1 LSLGGTFT
9 SQLPRKMWPGKDGVA
24 ANLIE
29 LAQYRDCV
37 RIFRDRPHA
46 GEILAGMLTA
56 AAPDD
61 AVVLAV
67 PAGGVPVGREVAQR
81 LKLPGDLLVVS
92 KITLPW
98 DTEAGYGAVAFD
110 GTVRI
115 NEVLVHRLRLSRE
128 DVEQGISRTREKVS
142 RRQTLL
148 RGGRP
153 LPDFKGRPAIV
164 VDDGLASGYTLSV
177 GVEALRK
184 HGVENVMVAV
194 PTGHLDSVERLA
206 READRIYCANI
217 RVGWRFAVADAY
229 ERWSDVAEEELMEM
243 VGGLLGIEPRTQGPA

>member
-1 LSLGGTFT
+1 
-9 SQLPRKMWPGKDGVA
+9 VA
-24 ANLIE
+24 ASLIE
-29 LAQYRDCV
+29 LTEYRDRF

-56 AAPDD
+56 TAPDA

-81 LKLPGDLLVVS
+81 LNLPLDLLVVS

-115 NEVLVHRLRLSRE
+115 NEALVHRLRLSRKE
-128 DVEQGISRTREKVS
+128 VEQGISRTREKVG
-142 RRQTLL
+142 RRQVLL

-153 LPDFKGRPAIV
+153 LPELKGRPAIV

-184 HGVENVMVAV
+184 SGVEQVVVAV

-206 READRIYCANI
+206 READVIYCANI
-217 RVGWRFAVADAY
+217 RGGWRFAVADAY
-229 ERWSDVAEEELMEM
+229 ERWSDVAEEELMAM
-243 VGGLLGIEPRTQGPA
+243 VEELLNMGRGEQSPESAS

>member
-1 LSLGGTFT
+1 VT
-9 SQLPRKMWPGKDGVA
+9 
-24 ANLIE
+24 ANIIE
-29 LAQYRDCV
+29 LAQYRDRV
-37 RIFRDRPHA
+37 RVFRDRPHA
-46 GEILAGMLTA
+46 GEILAEMLRA
-56 AAPDD
+56 AVPDD

-81 LKLPGDLLVVS
+81 LNLAVDLLVVS

-115 NEVLVHRLRLSRE
+115 NEGLLHRLRLSSD
-128 DVEQGISRTREKVS
+128 DVERGVSRTREKVS
-142 RRQTLL
+142 RRQTFL

-153 LPDFKGRPAIV
+153 LPHFKGRPAIV
-164 VDDGLASGYTLSV
+164 VDDGLASGYTLSA

-184 HGVENVMVAV
+184 HGVEKVMVAV

-206 READRIYCANI
+206 READCIYCPNI
-217 RVGWRFAVADAY
+217 RGGWCFAVADAY

-243 VGGLLGIEPRTQGPA
+243 VVPLLGVEHGEQSPP

>member
-1 LSLGGTFT
+1 
-9 SQLPRKMWPGKDGVA
+9 MA

-29 LAQYRDCV
+29 LAQYRDRV

-46 GEILAGMLTA
+46 GEILAGMLTVA
-56 AAPDD
+56 AADD
-61 AVVLAV
+61 AIILAV

-81 LKLPGDLLVVS
+81 LNLPLDLLVVS

-115 NEVLVHRLRLSRE
+115 NEALVHRLRLSRGE
-128 DVEQGISRTREKVS
+128 VEQGISRTREKVS
-142 RRQTLL
+142 RRQVLL
-148 RGGRP
+148 CRDRP
-153 LPDFKGRPAIV
+153 LPDFKGRRAIV

-184 HGVENVMVAV
+184 SGVEKVMVAV

-206 READRIYCANI
+206 GEADFIYCANI
-217 RVGWRFAVADAY
+217 RGGWRFAVADAY
-229 ERWSDVAEEELMEM
+229 ERWSDVAEEEVMEVM
-243 VGGLLGIEPRTQGPA
+243 AG

>member
-1 LSLGGTFT
+1 
-9 SQLPRKMWPGKDGVA
+9 MA

-29 LAQYRDCV
+29 LAEYRNRL

-56 AAPDD
+56 AAPAD
-61 AVVLAV
+61 AIVLAV
-67 PAGGVPVGREVAQR
+67 PAGGVPVGREVAER
-81 LKLPGDLLVVS
+81 LNLPLDLLVVS

-110 GTVRI
+110 GTVRV
-115 NEVLVHRLRLSRE
+115 NQGLVQRLRLTRE
-128 DVEQGISRTREKVS
+128 DVEQGISRTREKVG
-142 RRQTLL
+142 RRQVLL
-148 RGGRP
+148 RGSRP
-153 LPDFKGRPAIV
+153 FPDLAARPAIV

-184 HGVENVMVAV
+184 HGAQKILVAV

-206 READRIYCANI
+206 READLIYCANI
-217 RVGWRFAVADAY
+217 RGGWRFAVADAY
-229 ERWSDVAEEELMEM
+229 QRWSDVAEEELIAMLA
-243 VGGLLGIEPRTQGPA
+243 GLLSIGPRERSPG

>member
-1 LSLGGTFT
+1 MT
-9 SQLPRKMWPGKDGVA
+9 

-29 LAQYRDCV
+29 LTEYRDRC

-56 AAPDD
+56 AASDD

-81 LKLPGDLLVVS
+81 LNLPLDLLVVS

-110 GTVRI
+110 GTVRV
-115 NEVLVHRLRLSRE
+115 NKALVQRLRLSRNE
-128 DVEQGISRTREKVS
+128 VEQGISRTREKVG
-142 RRQTLL
+142 RRQVLL

-153 LPDFKGRPAIV
+153 LPAFKGRPVIV

-184 HGVENVMVAV
+184 SGVAPVMVAV

-206 READRIYCANI
+206 READLIYCANI
-217 RVGWRFAVADAY
+217 RAGRRFAVADAY
-229 ERWSDVAEEELMEM
+229 ERWSDVAEEELMAM
-243 VGGLLGIEPRTQGPA
+243 VAGLLARNMSETP

>member
-1 LSLGGTFT
+1 
-9 SQLPRKMWPGKDGVA
+9 
-24 ANLIE
+24 
-29 LAQYRDCV
+29 
-37 RIFRDRPHA
+37 
-46 GEILAGMLTA
+46 MLTA

-61 AVVLAV
+61 AIVLAV

-81 LKLPGDLLVVS
+81 LKLPLDLLVVS

-115 NEVLVHRLRLSRE
+115 NEALVHRLRLSRAE
-128 DVEQGISRTREKVS
+128 VEQGISRTRERVG
-142 RRQTLL
+142 RRQVLL
-148 RGGRP
+148 RAGRS
-153 LPDFKGRPAIV
+153 LPDFRGKGRPVIV

-184 HGVENVMVAV
+184 GGVEKVMVAV

-206 READRIYCANI
+206 READFLYCANI
-217 RVGWRFAVADAY
+217 RGGWRFAVADAY
-229 ERWSDVAEEELMEM
+229 ERWSDVAEDELMAM
-243 VGGLLGIEPRTQGPA
+243 VAGLLSMERREQSPK

>member
-1 LSLGGTFT
+1 
-9 SQLPRKMWPGKDGVA
+9 MA

-29 LAQYRDCV
+29 LAEYRDRL

-56 AAPDD
+56 VAPDN
-61 AVVLAV
+61 AIVLAV
-67 PAGGVPVGREVAQR
+67 PAGGVPVGREMARR
-81 LKLPGDLLVVS
+81 LSLPLDLLVVS
-92 KITLPW
+92 KVTLPW
-98 DTEAGYGAVAFD
+98 NTEAGYGAVAFD

-115 NEVLVHRLRLSRE
+115 NEALLHRLRLSRE
-128 DVEQGISRTREKVS
+128 EVEKGISRTRGKVG
-142 RRQTLL
+142 RRQVLL

-153 LPDFKGRPAIV
+153 LPNFRGRPVIV

-184 HGVENVMVAV
+184 SGAGKIMVAV

-206 READRIYCANI
+206 RETEVIYCANI
-217 RVGWRFAVADAY
+217 RSGWSFAVADAY
-229 ERWSDVAEEELMEM
+229 QRWTDVAEEELIEM
-243 VGGLLGIEPRTQGPA
+243 LAGLLGIGPREQSPG

>member
-1 LSLGGTFT
+1 
-9 SQLPRKMWPGKDGVA
+9 MAVKDRVA
-24 ANLIE
+24 ANLVE
-29 LAQYRDCV
+29 LARYRDRV

-46 GEILAGMLTA
+46 GEILAGMLAA

-67 PAGGVPVGREVAQR
+67 AAGGVPVGREVAQR
-81 LKLPGDLLVVS
+81 LNLPVDLLVVS

-110 GTVRI
+110 GSVRI
-115 NEVLVHRLRLSRE
+115 NEALVHHLRLSRE
-128 DVEQGISRTREKVS
+128 DVDQGISRTREKVG
-142 RRQTLL
+142 RRDVLL

-153 LPDFKGRPAIV
+153 LPDFEGRPAIV

-177 GVEALRK
+177 GVAALRK
-184 HGVENVMVAV
+184 HGVEKVIVAV

-206 READRIYCANI
+206 READRIYCANV
-217 RVGWRFAVADAY
+217 RGGWSFAVADAY
-229 ERWSDVAEEELMEM
+229 QRWSDVAEEDLMEM
-243 VGGLLGIEPRTQGPA
+243 TAGLLNMESQEQSSA

>member
-1 LSLGGTFT
+1 MRL
-9 SQLPRKMWPGKDGVA
+9 A

-29 LAQYRDCV
+29 LAQYRDRL

-56 AAPDD
+56 AAPDN
-61 AVVLAV
+61 AIVLAV

-81 LKLPGDLLVVS
+81 LNLPLDLLVVS

-115 NEVLVHRLRLSRE
+115 NQGLVQRLRLSRE
-128 DVEQGISRTREKVS
+128 DVDQGISRTREKVG
-142 RRQTLL
+142 RREVLL

-153 LPDFKGRPAIV
+153 LPDFRGRPAIV

-184 HGVENVMVAV
+184 HGVEKLIVAV

-206 READRIYCANI
+206 READCIYCANI
-217 RVGWRFAVADAY
+217 RGGWCFAVADAY
-229 ERWSDVAEEELMEM
+229 QGWTDVAEEELMEM
-243 VGGLLGIEPRTQGPA
+243 VAGLLGMERREQSPE

>member
-1 LSLGGTFT
+1 
-9 SQLPRKMWPGKDGVA
+9 MA
-24 ANLIE
+24 AKLVE
-29 LAQYRDCV
+29 LAHYRDRV
-37 RIFRDRPHA
+37 RIFRDRSHA

-56 AAPDD
+56 AASDG
-61 AVVLAV
+61 ALVLAV

-81 LKLPGDLLVVS
+81 LNLPLDLLVVS

-115 NEVLVHRLRLSRE
+115 NEALVHRLRLSRE
-128 DVEQGISRTREKVS
+128 DVDQGISRTREKVA
-142 RRQTLL
+142 RRQILL
-148 RGGRP
+148 RPGRP
-153 LPDFKGRPAIV
+153 LPDFRGRPAIV

-184 HGVENVMVAV
+184 SGVAKVTVAV
-194 PTGHLDSVERLA
+194 PTGHLESVERLA
-206 READRIYCANI
+206 QEADGIYCANI
-217 RVGWRFAVADAY
+217 RGGWRFAVAEAY

-243 VGGLLGIEPRTQGPA
+243 VTGLRGEQGPE

>member
-1 LSLGGTFT
+1 
-9 SQLPRKMWPGKDGVA
+9 VA
-24 ANLIE
+24 TNLIE
-29 LAQYRDCV
+29 LAQYRDRV

-46 GEILAGMLTA
+46 GEILAGMFTA
-56 AAPDD
+56 ALPDD

-81 LKLPGDLLVVS
+81 LDLPVDLLVVS
-92 KITLPW
+92 KFTLPW

-115 NEVLVHRLRLSRE
+115 NEALVHRLRLSRE
-128 DVEQGISRTREKVS
+128 DVEQGVSRTREKVS
-142 RRQTLL
+142 RRQRLL

-153 LPDFKGRPAIV
+153 LPDFKGRPVIV
-164 VDDGLASGYTLSV
+164 VDDGLASGYTLSA

-184 HGVENVMVAV
+184 HGVEKVMVAV

-206 READRIYCANI
+206 READCVYCANI
-217 RVGWRFAVADAY
+217 RGGWRFAVADAY
-229 ERWSDVAEEELMEM
+229 QRWSDVAEEELMEM
-243 VGGLLGIEPRTQGPA
+243 VVPLLGMERGEQSPP

>member
-1 LSLGGTFT
+1 
-9 SQLPRKMWPGKDGVA
+9 
-24 ANLIE
+24 
-29 LAQYRDCV
+29 
-37 RIFRDRPHA
+37 
-46 GEILAGMLTA
+46 MLTA
-56 AAPDD
+56 AAPDN
-61 AVVLAV
+61 AIVLAV
-67 PAGGVPVGREVAQR
+67 PAGGVPVGREVAHR
-81 LKLPGDLLVVS
+81 LNLPLDLLVVS

-115 NEVLVHRLRLSRE
+115 NEALVRRLRLSRE

-142 RRQTLL
+142 RRQALL
-148 RGGRP
+148 RGGRA

-184 HGVENVMVAV
+184 SGVEKVMLAV

-206 READRIYCANI
+206 READFIYCANI
-217 RVGWRFAVADAY
+217 RSGWRFAVADAY
-229 ERWSDVAEEELMEM
+229 ECWTDVAEEELLEVMA
-243 VGGLLGIEPRTQGPA
+243 GLLGREPREQSPE

>member
-1 LSLGGTFT
+1 
-9 SQLPRKMWPGKDGVA
+9 MA

-29 LAQYRDCV
+29 LAQYRDRL
-37 RIFRDRPHA
+37 RIFRDRSHA
-46 GEILAGMLTA
+46 GEILAGMFAA

-67 PAGGVPVGREVAQR
+67 PAGGVPVGREVARR
-81 LKLPGDLLVVS
+81 LNLPVDLVIVS

-98 DTEAGYGAVAFD
+98 NTEAGYGAVAFD

-115 NEVLVHRLRLSRE
+115 NEALVHRLRLSRE
-128 DVEQGISRTREKVS
+128 DVDQGISRTREKVG
-142 RRQTLL
+142 RREVML

-153 LPDFKGRPAIV
+153 LPDFKGRAAIV

-184 HGVENVMVAV
+184 HGAETVIVAV
-194 PTGHLDSVERLA
+194 PTGHVDSVERLA
-206 READRIYCANI
+206 READCIYCANI
-217 RVGWRFAVADAY
+217 RGGWSFAVADAY
-229 ERWSDVAEEELMEM
+229 ERWSDVGEEELMEM
-243 VGGLLGIEPRTQGPA
+243 VAGLSNMESREQNPA

>member
-1 LSLGGTFT
+1 
-9 SQLPRKMWPGKDGVA
+9 MKDRLA
-24 ANLIE
+24 AKLIE
-29 LAQYRDCV
+29 LAQYRDRV
-37 RIFRDRPHA
+37 RVFRDRSHA
-46 GEILAGMLTA
+46 GEILAGILTA

-81 LKLPGDLLVVS
+81 LNLPLDLLVVS

-115 NEVLVHRLRLSRE
+115 NEALVQRLRLSRE
-128 DVEQGISRTREKVS
+128 DVDEGISRTREKVA
-142 RRQTLL
+142 RREALL

-153 LPDFKGRPAIV
+153 LPEFRGRPAIV

-177 GVEALRK
+177 GVAALRK
-184 HGVENVMVAV
+184 HGVEKVIVAV
-194 PTGHLDSVERLA
+194 PTGHLDSVEILA
-206 READRIYCANI
+206 READFIYCANI
-217 RVGWRFAVADAY
+217 RSGWRFAVADAY
-229 ERWSDVAEEELMEM
+229 QLWSDVAEEELLEM
-243 VGGLLGIEPRTQGPA
+243 VAGLFNMESRKQSPE